1 LIQIADAINFLHSKN
16 PRVIH
21 RDIKPKN
28 IFITPNGRIK
38 VGDFGVSTFV
48 KNSPIGSDEILSQQT
63 YVGTF
68 CYRAPEVLS
77 LNVYNESID
86 IWALGC
92 VTFECIKFELA
103 FPLERQR
110 NLIDLYSQKNSSD
123 SKYIP
128 DLGLDS
134 KYNKLNQLYIE

>member
-1 LIQIADAINFLHSKN
+1 LHSKN

-21 RDIKPKN
+21 RDVKPKN
-28 IFITPNGRIK
+28 IFITPNGCIK

-48 KNSPIGSDEILSQQT
+48 KNIPIGSDEILSEQT
-63 YVGTF
+63 YVGTY

-92 VTFECIKFELA
+92 VMFECIKFELA

-110 NLIDLYSQKNSSD
+110 NLIDLYSRKNSSD

-128 DLGLDS
+128 DLGLDPE
-134 KYNKLNQLYIE
+134 YDQLNQLYIE